1 MGELAGHTH
10 TRGTMNITGK
20 ARIYSEY
27 NKKNYDVLNVYTGAF
42 YWTKA
47 LEDSGE
53 AYGTTTNM
61 SSGSNDTIRNVP
73 FDASRSWTGA
83 TSSTGSNGK
92 HNTIPAYIACYAYKR
107 TA

>member
-1 MGELAGHTH
+1 
-10 TRGTMNITGK
+10 MNITGK